1 MNTFANFVRKVQKLE
16 DAVYLDAALSVLP
29 LDKLITEAQV
39 LAEKDDE
46 TPEEDRLVKALLNW
60 FKTWFSWVNAARCVH
75 CGFEKTEGPVTTT
88 PNEADILYEADIVEL
103 WHCPAC
109 SGDTRFPRYNDP
121 LKLLETRMGRCG
133 EWCTVMHLMLRAL
146 GRDTRFVWNS
156 EDHVWN
162 EIWSAKLGRW
172 VALDSCE
179 ASFDKP
185 LIYAD
190 GWGKK
195 MAYVIGFST
204 GGVRDITPRY
214 VRKVEAALPRS
225 LMSENQL
232 ALILAQFTAELRE
245 QMDPVDMVEWHERDE
260 TETVE
265 LRSFMNIPTDT
276 QSLMPRQ
283 SGDKEWTVSRGEAG
297 NSLQ

>member
-1 MNTFANFVRKVQKLE
+1 MNTFANFVQKVQKLE
-16 DAVYLDAALSVLP
+16 DSTKLDAALSLLP
-29 LDKLITEAQV
+29 LDQLFTEAEAM
-39 LAEKDDE
+39 AEEDPQ
-46 TPEEDRLVKALLNW
+46 TPAEDRLVKALLKW
-60 FKTWFSWVNAARCVH
+60 FNTWFNWVNAAPCVH
-75 CGFEKTEGPVTTT
+75 CGYEKTEGPKTTQ
-88 PNEADILYEADIVEL
+88 PNETDILYEADVVEL

-121 LKLLETRMGRCG
+121 LKLLKTRTGRCG

-162 EIWSAKLGRW
+162 EIWSAQLGRW

-179 ASFDKP
+179 ASFDNP
-185 LIYAD
+185 LLYAD

-214 VRKVEAALPRS
+214 VRKIEAALPRS

-245 QMDPVDMVEWHERDE
+245 NMDPVDIVEWHERDE

-265 LRSFMNIPTDT
+265 LREFMNITTVKMP
-276 QSLMPRQ
+276 SMPRQ
-283 SGDKEWTVSRGEAG
+283 SGSLEWTVSRGEAG
-297 NSLQ
+297 SQ